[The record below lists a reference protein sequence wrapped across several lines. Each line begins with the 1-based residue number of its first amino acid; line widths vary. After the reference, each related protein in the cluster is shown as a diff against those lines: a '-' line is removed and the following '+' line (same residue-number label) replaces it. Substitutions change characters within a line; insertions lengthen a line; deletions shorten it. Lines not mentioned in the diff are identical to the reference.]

1 MTVDEFIERWSRNE
15 GGAERANFPLF
26 LTELC
31 DLLDLPRPDPA
42 DATHEHND
50 YVFERAVSFA
60 TKRARPGTAGS
71 ISIGAAA
78 SFSKPSR
85 AGRKAARRKSR
96 SAPRRKRFPGSTPR
110 RPAAD
115 AARIAAGTC

>member
-50 YVFERAVSFA
+50 YVFERAVTF
-60 TKRARPGTAGS
+60 RDEAGKTGHGR
-71 ISIGAAA
+71 IDHTGAAA
-78 SFSKPSR
+78 SFWKPSR
-85 AGRKAARRKSR
+85 AGRRAARRKSR

-110 RPAAD
+110 PSAAD
-115 AARIAAGTC
+115 AARIAAGT